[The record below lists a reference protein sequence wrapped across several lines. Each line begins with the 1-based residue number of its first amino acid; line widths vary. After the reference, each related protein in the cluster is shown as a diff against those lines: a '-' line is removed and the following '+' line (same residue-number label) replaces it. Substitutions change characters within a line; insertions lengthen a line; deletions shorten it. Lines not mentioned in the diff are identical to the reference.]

1 MDKEFIVGLKTLL
14 DNKLSF
20 EAYFILWCVRYK
32 DKKLLLDYVEKCGKI
47 KNEHFERLEGSKL
60 LYINRSRLIDGNITF
75 ESLSLTAQSS
85 KLLNIDTSIELFEE
99 FKQYYPQ
106 TVGDKYSRRRLHTD
120 QKRCKLLYSKI
131 VNGDIEMHKMLC
143 KAADM
148 YHNEKKRSNSLTFMQ
163 AMPAWLFQENYEPYL
178 EEIKKGEITL
188 DEQTN
193 VEGI

>member
-1 MDKEFIVGLKTLL
+1 MEKEFNVGLKTLL

-32 DKKLLLDYVEKCGKI
+32 EKKLLLDYVEKCGKI

-60 LYINRSRLIDGNITF
+60 LFINRSRLIEDNITF
-75 ESLSLTAQSS
+75 ESLSLTALSN
-85 KLLNIDTSIELFEE
+85 KLFNIDLATELFEE
-99 FKQYYPQ
+99 FKQYYPSV
-106 TVGDKYSRRRLHTD
+106 VGDKYSRRRLHTD
-120 QKRCKLLYSKI
+120 QKRCKSLYSKI
-131 VNGDIEMHKMLC
+131 INGDIELHKMLC

-148 YHNEKKRSNSLTFMQ
+148 YHEEKKRSSSLQFMQ

-178 EEIKKGEITL
+178 EEIKKGEIDL
-188 DEQTN
+188 NEQTS